1 MHSLP
6 LAYLDN
12 HPTGDLVSRM
22 VADVDTFADG
32 LLMGFTQLFSGV
44 ITIVAILGIMLYLN
58 TLIALTVLILT
69 PLSILVARFMLPQ
82 LISF

>member
-1 MHSLP
+1 MHRLP

-58 TLIALTVLILT
+58 TLIALDSADIDAAVYPGLQDL
-69 PLSILVARFMLPQ
+69 LLPQ
-82 LISF
+82 L